1 MRYHTPMV
9 NGDASIGLLVSGGLD
24 SSILLGQLL
33 ERGRSVQPFYIRSG
47 LIWQAAELQWLCSFL
62 NAIAQPRLHSLIVLD
77 LPLMDLYADHWSV
90 TGVGVPAAD
99 SADEAV
105 YLPGRNPLLI
115 IKAALWCRL
124 HGIRE
129 LAMAP
134 LASNPFADAGPEFF
148 GDFQA
153 ALNCAT
159 RGRVQLLRPFERL
172 SKREVMWLGQI
183 YPLARTFSCIHP
195 YGTLHCGLCNK
206 CHERRN
212 AFRLIG
218 ADDPTEYATTY
229 CASSPPIDVLH

>member
-1 MRYHTPMV
+1 MQHRTPIG
-9 NGDASIGLLVSGGLD
+9 NGDASIGLLASGGLD

-33 ERGRSVQPFYIRSG
+33 ERGRLIQPFYIRSG
-47 LIWQAAELQWLCSFL
+47 LIWQEAELRWLCSFL
-62 NAIAQPRLHSLIVLD
+62 SAIAQPRLYSLIVLD
-77 LPLMDLYADHWSV
+77 LPLMDLYANHWSV
-90 TGVGVPAAD
+90 TGADVPAAD
-99 SADEAV
+99 SPDEAV

-124 HGIRE
+124 HGIPE
-129 LAMAP
+129 LALAP

-148 GDFQA
+148 ADFQA

-159 RGRVQLLRPFERL
+159 RGSVQLLRPFERL

-195 YGTLHCGLCNK
+195 YGTLHCGRCNK
-206 CHERRN
+206 CQERRE

-218 ADDPTEYATTY
+218 LDDPTEYAVTY
-229 CASSPPIDVLH
+229 CGSTPPIDVWH

>member
-1 MRYHTPMV
+1 MQYHTPIG
-9 NGDASIGLLVSGGLD
+9 NGNSSIGLLVSGGLD

-62 NAIAQPRLHSLIVLD
+62 SAIAQPRLNSLIVLD
-77 LPLMDLYADHWSV
+77 LPLMDLYANHWSV

-99 SADEAV
+99 SPDEAV

-148 GDFQA
+148 ADFQA

-195 YGTLHCGLCNK
+195 YGTLHCGRCNK

-218 ADDPTEYATTY
+218 ADDPTDYATIY